1 MRGIYYY
8 CNPSKH
14 LTMTPNIIIKDGEL
28 VLAKNDYYKLKEL
41 KSLDEL
47 LKVVNAL
54 QLSFKIDIV
63 EKYNLQDIINI
74 ENK

>member
-1 MRGIYYY
+1 MRGIFNYR
-8 CNPSKH
+8 NPSKH

>member
-1 MRGIYYY
+1 
-8 CNPSKH
+8 
-14 LTMTPNIIIKDGEL
+14 MTPNIIIKDGEL
-28 VLAKNDYYKLKEL
+28 VLAKQEYFKLKEL

-47 LKVVNAL
+47 IKVINAL
-54 QLSFKIDIV
+54 QLSFNIDIV

>member
-1 MRGIYYY
+1 
-8 CNPSKH
+8 
-14 LTMTPNIIIKDGEL
+14 MTPNIIIKDGEL

-63 EKYNLQDIINI
+63 KKYNLQDIINI

>member
-1 MRGIYYY
+1 
-8 CNPSKH
+8 
-14 LTMTPNIIIKDGEL
+14 MTPNIIIKDGEL

>member
-1 MRGIYYY
+1 
-8 CNPSKH
+8 
-14 LTMTPNIIIKDGEL
+14 MTPNIIIKDGEL
-28 VLAKNDYYKLKEL
+28 VLAKQEYFKLKEL

-47 LKVVNAL
+47 LKVINAL
-54 QLSFKIDIV
+54 QLSFNIDIV

>member
-1 MRGIYYY
+1 
-8 CNPSKH
+8 
-14 LTMTPNIIIKDGEL
+14 MTPNIIIKDGEL

-74 ENK
+74 EKK